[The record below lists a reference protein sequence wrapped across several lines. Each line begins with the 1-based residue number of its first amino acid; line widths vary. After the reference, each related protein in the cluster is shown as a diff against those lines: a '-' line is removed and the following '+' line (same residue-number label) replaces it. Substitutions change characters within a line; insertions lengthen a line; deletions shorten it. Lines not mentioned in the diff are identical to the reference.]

1 MELLHLNKHIILHLN
16 SIYLPIINKYVKHI
30 LIIDRHLIIK
40 MLKYTSR
47 TLFVYEPRPPV
58 DNISGA
64 TYIGVPQNVFIMVC
78 ASTNFDK
85 PKSDTL
91 AKVISALLA
100 NNIFSGYNCLKKIK
114 YICVCVCT
122 YIRIL
127 LLHIFTYIK

>member
-1 MELLHLNKHIILHLN
+1 MELLHLNKHIKLHLD
-16 SIYLPIINKYVKHI
+16 SIYLPKINKYVKHI
-30 LIIDRHLIIK
+30 SIIDQHLKIK
-40 MLKYTSR
+40 MLKYISH

-58 DNISGA
+58 NNISGA

-100 NNIFSGYNCLKKIK
+100 NNIFSGYDCLTKNI
-114 YICVCVCT
+114 YI
-122 YIRIL
+122 
-127 LLHIFTYIK
+127 